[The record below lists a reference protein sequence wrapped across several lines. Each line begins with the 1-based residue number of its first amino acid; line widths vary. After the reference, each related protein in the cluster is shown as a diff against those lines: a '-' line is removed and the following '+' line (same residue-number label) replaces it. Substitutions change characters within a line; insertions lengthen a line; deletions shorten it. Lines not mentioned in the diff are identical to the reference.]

1 MSQFLQFTAGLM
13 KRWPPHSGQLETEMG
28 ILQLYQCHFGCNVG
42 DFAAGMLIR
51 SLIDWVENIYSF
63 KTFRFIDI
71 DSKVQKRTQVECL
84 LDEIYLAY
92 KLNKWWLFRHTHYNK
107 QKYCYWIAYC
117 PQNITPKVRN
127 DENGKGWCVR

>member
-1 MSQFLQFTAGLM
+1 
-13 KRWPPHSGQLETEMG
+13 MG
-28 ILQLYQCHFGCNVG
+28 ILQLYQCHFGCNGG
-42 DFAAGMLIR
+42 DSAAGMLIR

-92 KLNKWWLFRHTHYNK
+92 KLNK
-107 QKYCYWIAYC
+107 
-117 PQNITPKVRN
+117 
-127 DENGKGWCVR
+127 